1 MLLDD
6 NAYYGEDLNPADF
19 TITVG
24 AVTENLPFGI
34 IGGSEA
40 ITLVVS
46 EAVFEDLLLLLHES
60 TRQQAR
66 QAQLYFS
73 AGDSEALVEAINNL
87 DAVKAVHQGLYI
99 QNVTA
104 NRQSAQ
110 RTTTAISIF
119 LYGFVI
125 LITLIGVTNI
135 FNTISTNVA
144 LRRREFAMLK
154 SVGLTP
160 KGFSRMIN
168 YESIFYGLKALLYG
182 LPVSVLISIWMYN
195 AFGNKFGF
203 AFVLPWKEILVCIVA
218 VFVIVFITM
227 IHAGAK
233 LKNDNIIDAL
243 KEENL

>member
-1 MLLDD
+1 M
-6 NAYYGEDLNPADF
+6 
-19 TITVG
+19 
-24 AVTENLPFGI
+24 
-34 IGGSEA
+34 
-40 ITLVVS
+40 
-46 EAVFEDLLLLLHES
+46 
-60 TRQQAR
+60 
-66 QAQLYFS
+66 
-73 AGDSEALVEAINNL
+73 
-87 DAVKAVHQGLYI
+87 
-99 QNVTA
+99 
-104 NRQSAQ
+104 
-110 RTTTAISIF
+110 
-119 LYGFVI
+119 
-125 LITLIGVTNI
+125 
-135 FNTISTNVA
+135 A

-160 KGFSRMIN
+160 KGFNRMIN

-203 AFVLPWKEILVCIVA
+203 AFVLPWKEILVCIAA